1 MYWYRKDKP
10 CVHVCSL
17 ELCIF
22 NRFFFFASGG
32 GQPKYV
38 IEANTRHVGPTC
50 YCKVEIISIGHYL
63 MGKYIFFNKL
73 S

>member
-1 MYWYRKDKP
+1 M
-10 CVHVCSL
+10 
-17 ELCIF
+17 
-22 NRFFFFASGG
+22 SGG